1 MKKLIIVLMGLFL
14 TSSAFSQAE
23 EVSENGLRK
32 SNVILITKGGEVK
45 NVFKEGKGI
54 TCKINEK
61 TVTGRWFFR
70 AEPDEVTVVGRK
82 GEVLGHV
89 NLNTQ
94 KNIKLETDEPK
105 QSGGMSVGIGFGP
118 VGISTG
124 GGGGPRY
131 LSYNMAKNKAV
142 FDKQTETREDKIR
155 REYAEKE
162 RAEQRKKAAAK
173 QAKKD
178 KKKNK

>member
-1 MKKLIIVLMGLFL
+1 MGLFL

-82 GEVLGHV
+82 GVVLGHV
-89 NLNTQ
+89 N
-94 KNIKLETDEPK
+94 
-105 QSGGMSVGIGFGP
+105 
-118 VGISTG
+118 
-124 GGGGPRY
+124 
-131 LSYNMAKNKAV
+131 
-142 FDKQTETREDKIR
+142 
-155 REYAEKE
+155 
-162 RAEQRKKAAAK
+162 
-173 QAKKD
+173 
-178 KKKNK
+178 